1 MDISLDDNVHTTNAI
16 ELNLF
21 ILVISPVTHG
31 GEVGPAGGVFL
42 VAFCQNR
49 VGVKSRPQPA
59 ALVGL
64 DPRIVVNCKQS

>member
-42 VAFCQNR
+42 VAFRQNR
-49 VGVKSRPQPA
+49 VGVQSRPQPA

-64 DPRIVVNCKQS
+64 DPGIVVNCKQS